1 MSKSDQAKARE
12 HRLALKLREN
22 LKRRKVQVRA
32 RDANDDQSPRAAG
45 PENSGNMPEENK
57 S

>member
-22 LKRRKVQVRA
+22 LKRRKVQGRS
-32 RDANDDQSPRAAG
+32 RDANDDRSPQAPGADK
-45 PENSGNMPEENK
+45 PEEHN

>member
-32 RDANDDQSPRAAG
+32 RDASDDRPPQVPG
-45 PENSGNMPEENK
+45 PESSGPTPEENK